1 MSPRRQTPGTEA
13 GFGFLRR
20 EHRRMPAAWVRYL
33 WRPLLDARVWAA
45 LAVGIALGA
54 AVTALLRPP
63 VPPPAPV
70 SGLPG
75 VGELAAA
82 AAAAARAPGPYYI
95 VVEKHYVDLGGRDDR
110 TNWFY
115 GTVRNAGTAPG
126 TCSLIATFFDED
138 DRALE
143 STIIPLQTLAP
154 GQQVTFR
161 THPHTQNVGSAGASF
176 TAPCGRGIMW
186 HYIP

>member
-1 MSPRRQTPGTEA
+1 M
-13 GFGFLRR
+13 L
-20 EHRRMPAAWVRYL
+20 AAWVYRL
-33 WRPLLDARVWAA
+33 LRPLLDARVWAV
-45 LAVGIALGA
+45 LAVGVVLGA
-54 AVTALLRPP
+54 AGTALPRRR

-70 SGLPG
+70 SGIPG
-75 VGELAAA
+75 VAALAAA

-110 TNWFY
+110 PNWFY
-115 GTVRNAGTAPG
+115 GTVRNGGTAPG
-126 TCSLIATFFDED
+126 ACSLIATFFDED

-143 STIIPLQTLAP
+143 STVIPLPTLAP
-154 GQQVTFR
+154 GQQATFR
-161 THPHTQNVGSAGASF
+161 MHPHTQNVGSAGVSF